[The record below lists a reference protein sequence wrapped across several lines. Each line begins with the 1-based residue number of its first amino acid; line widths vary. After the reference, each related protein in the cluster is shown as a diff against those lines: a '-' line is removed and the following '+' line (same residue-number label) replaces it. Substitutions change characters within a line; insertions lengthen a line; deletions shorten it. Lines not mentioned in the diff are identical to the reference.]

1 MAAAEHRGQCTP
13 KMAYPKR
20 AEAVG
25 GNMAIDTQPSIG
37 IAFVGCAHIHTP
49 NFVKRLQDRRDV
61 RVLAVWD
68 HDRARAQKTAD
79 RFGAP
84 VTNLDAIWS
93 HNDVAAV
100 IVCAE
105 TNRHTELVAA
115 AVAAGKH
122 LFVEKPL
129 AITGRD
135 AFAMAEVI
143 ERAGVRFQTGYFMR
157 GQPINRFLHEQIQ
170 RGSFG
175 TLTRIRASNCHAGA
189 LKGWFDAEW
198 RWLADP
204 RVAGFG
210 GFGDLGTHALDLL
223 LWMLGDVESVTA
235 SVQAGTNRYAPCD
248 EYGEGMLLFRSG
260 TLATIAAGWVD
271 VSNPV
276 TLEVCGT
283 EGHAHVVN
291 GELYFQSTAIA
302 GADGEKPWRALPDA
316 LPHAFELFLDA
327 ITGQPDVPLVSARE
341 AAMRS
346 AVMEAMYRGATQHT
360 WVAP

>member
-1 MAAAEHRGQCTP
+1 MVFG
-13 KMAYPKR
+13 KKR
-20 AEAVG
+20 SVG
-25 GNMAIDTQPSIG
+25 A
-37 IAFVGCAHIHTP
+37 AFVGCAHIHTP

-68 HDRARAQKTAD
+68 HDNARAQKTAD
-79 RFGAP
+79 ILGAP
-84 VTNLDAIWS
+84 VTQLDAVWS
-93 HNDVAAV
+93 NDAIGAV

-105 TNRHTELVAA
+105 TDRHPELVAA
-115 AVAAGKH
+115 AAAAGKD

-135 AFAMAEVI
+135 AFAMADAI

-157 GQPINRFLHEQIQ
+157 GQPINRFVREQIR

-198 RWLADP
+198 RWMADP
-204 RVAGFG
+204 RIAGFG

-223 LWMLGDVESVTA
+223 VWMLGDVESVTA
-235 SVQAGTNRYAPCD
+235 SVQTGTGRYAPCD
-248 EYGEGMLLFRSG
+248 ECGEGILRFRSG
-260 TLATIAAGWVD
+260 TLGTIAAGWVD

-283 EGHAHVVN
+283 EGHARVVN
-291 GELYFQSTAIA
+291 GELYFQSATVA
-302 GADGEKPWRALPDA
+302 GADGKKPWRTLPDA

-327 ITGQPDVPLVSARE
+327 IVGQPDVPLVSARE

-346 AVMEAMYRGATQHT
+346 AVMEAMYQSADQRT
-360 WVAP
+360 WITP